1 MKSVP
6 WTLAATVISVMA
18 LSSIAGIV
26 VTLSRGVSIQTVW
39 ALPFSLAWL
48 VGLGFASRTAWR
60 KALGRDKELPAGTSQ
75 GWEAGDR

>member
-6 WTLAATVISVMA
+6 WTLAGTVLGVMA
-18 LSSIAGIV
+18 LSTVAGIV
-26 VTLSRGVSIQTVW
+26 VTLSRGVSVQTLW

-60 KALGRDKELPAGTSQ
+60 KALGRNNELPEGRSE
-75 GWEAGDR
+75 G